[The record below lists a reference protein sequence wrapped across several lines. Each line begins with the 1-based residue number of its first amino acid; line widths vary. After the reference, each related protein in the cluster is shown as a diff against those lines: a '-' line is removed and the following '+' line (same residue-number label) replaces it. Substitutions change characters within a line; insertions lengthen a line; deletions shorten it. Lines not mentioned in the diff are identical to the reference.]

1 MGRIR
6 ILTVFLIAVLLTACS
21 KNPQEASVPMV
32 STTAGANLETAEAG
46 LPAGTA
52 EAGLPAGTAEAPVEE
67 ESEDETSGDETS
79 EDETPSGEA
88 VMQIQVRGNGHTIV
102 FELNNSPASRSLY
115 SQLPLTLEV
124 EDYGSNEKIFYPP
137 DELEI
142 GDTPLTEGG
151 GEGGLAYFAPWG
163 DVIMYYDSF
172 GPYSG
177 LYDLGAA
184 VSGGEWIEELSG
196 EVLIELAETSF

>member
-1 MGRIR
+1 MGRIHS
-6 ILTVFLIAVLLTACS
+6 LTVFLIAVLLTACS
-21 KNPQEASVPMV
+21 KNPQEASVPVV
-32 STTAGANLETAEAG
+32 STASGTNMETAEVW
-46 LPAGTA
+46 LPTGTEEATA
-52 EAGLPAGTAEAPVEE
+52 EEE
-67 ESEDETSGDETS
+67 SGDETL
-79 EDETPSGEA
+79 SGEA
-88 VMQIQVRGNGHTIV
+88 VMQIQVQGNGHTIV
-102 FELNNSPASRSLY
+102 FELNDSPASRSLY

-177 LYDLGAA
+177 LYDMGTA
-184 VSGGEWIEELSG
+184 VSGGEWIEALSG
-196 EVLIELAETSF
+196 EILIELAKPSF

>member
-1 MGRIR
+1 MERIR
-6 ILTVFLIAVLLTACS
+6 ILTIFLMVVVLTACS
-21 KNPQEASVPMV
+21 NNSPEASVPMV
-32 STTAGANLETAEAG
+32 STTAGTNTETAEAW
-46 LPAGTA
+46 LPT
-52 EAGLPAGTAEAPVEE
+52 ETEEAPEE
-67 ESEDETSGDETS
+67 EDS
-79 EDETPSGEA
+79 EDETPSSEV

-102 FELNNSPASRSLY
+102 FELNNSLASRSLY

-124 EDYGSNEKIFYPP
+124 ENYGTNEKIFYPP

-151 GEGGLAYFAPWG
+151 RAGGLAYFAPWG

-177 LYDLGAA
+177 LYDLGTA
-184 VSGGEWIEELSG
+184 VSGGEWIEQLSG
-196 EVLIELAETSF
+196 EILIEPAETSPK